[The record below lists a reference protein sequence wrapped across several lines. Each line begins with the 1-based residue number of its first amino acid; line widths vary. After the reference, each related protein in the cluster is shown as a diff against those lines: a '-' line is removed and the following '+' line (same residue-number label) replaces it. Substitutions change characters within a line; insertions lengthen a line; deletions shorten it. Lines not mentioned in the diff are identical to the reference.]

1 MVFLSSYVSSGPPI
15 FSLCLLKVWFL
26 IHKSYNPIFLCIPSS
41 LWPRLL
47 ILWLHSL
54 FLWPFDL
61 QDIFFLPEPV
71 FLNVYEA
78 QESIPRNE
86 FRQPM

>member
-1 MVFLSSYVSSGPPI
+1 MTTNLFPLSSEILVPSSLVPYPI
-15 FSLCLLKVWFL
+15 VLWIS
-26 IHKSYNPIFLCIPSS
+26 SS

-54 FLWPFDL
+54 FLWPFDP

-71 FLNVYEA
+71 FLNVYGA
-78 QESIPRNE
+78 QEYIPRNE